1 METENRT
8 IMTIPLPQITGLVL
22 AGGRGSRMGGVDKG
36 LQSWQGMPL
45 AMNALLRLKPQVG
58 ELMINA
64 NRNIGA
70 YEALGAPVFPDAL
83 PDYPGPLAGFLAGLE
98 QCGTP
103 YLVTVP
109 CDAPLFPADLVS
121 RLAQALLAEQA
132 EIAMPVTEES
142 GRLQPQPVFCLLRAD
157 LLESL
162 VRATAAGERKIDR
175 WTAQHRCAQVRFD
188 DAAAFANVNT
198 LDELQRLSPR

>member
-1 METENRT
+1 MDIARED
-8 IMTIPLPQITGLVL
+8 ITGLVL

-36 LQSWQGMPL
+36 LQNWQGRAL
-45 AMNALLRLKPQVG
+45 ALNALLRLQPQVG

-70 YEALGAPVFPDAL
+70 YEAMGAPVFPDAL

-109 CDAPLFPADLVS
+109 CDAPLFPVDLVA
-121 RLAQALLAEQA
+121 RLAQDLLAHDA
-132 EIAMPVTEES
+132 EVAMPVTEEE
-142 GRLQPQPVFCLLRAD
+142 GRLQVQPVFCLMRSG

-162 VRATAAGERKIDR
+162 VRATHEGERKIDR
-175 WTAQHRCAQVRFD
+175 WTARHRCVQVHFD
-188 DAAAFANVNT
+188 DAAAFRNANT
-198 LDELQRLSPR
+198 LDELHRLSLR